1 MTKLFINNEEVEIL
15 DHCPFNEDQ
24 VLLEFDYSGYIKHPT
39 WPAPDNDDECFAMT
53 FKVTLHCS
61 CVVDESGHYEVQV
74 DAVVLDSVE
83 CEVPKY
89 QGYFNARIDSLE
101 DQLLKLAEQGEF
113 AEDILNSV
121 KLEEFDFDDYRN

>member
-1 MTKLFINNEEVEIL
+1 MAKLFINNEEVEIV
-15 DHCPFNEDQ
+15 DSCNFNEDQ
-24 VLLEFDYSGYIKHPT
+24 VLLEFDYSGYIKHAT

-61 CVVDESGHYEVQV
+61 CIVDESGYYETRV

-121 KLEEFDFDDYRN
+121 KLEEFDYNDYR